1 MDIVLDFDGTIT
13 AKDTIACLG
22 AFAVSRQQQS
32 QQQQQQQQQHHYDDH
47 GGHPT
52 TTTTTTT
59 TTEHH
64 QDSAST
70 STSRQATWDWIVS
83 SYAADHARH
92 AAAFE
97 PAEADRRTVA
107 AERAFLASLRAVD
120 GASAARVARSRL
132 FVGCTD
138 AHLFEAGRDAVR
150 ASAGAA
156 AAFRP
161 GFAAFLRDAA
171 GGGGGGGATV
181 SVLSVNWSA
190 AFIRGVVSM
199 CDGPGGD
206 GAAAVVSEVISND
219 IMADGSI
226 GGPPVRG
233 PEGEGG
239 GGDRHAALTTSADK
253 LRVFLDRRDSRGARG
268 ARTTVYFGDST
279 TDLECLL
286 EASAGVVM
294 ADEGGAEG
302 SSALLRCL
310 SRLGFHVPHVSEAA
324 AAAAAAAGLPPPRLA
339 WARDFCEVM
348 DSGHLAKLA
357 AAGTASPA
365 PKEEEEGEVAEAN
378 VGAASLER

>member
-32 QQQQQQQQQHHYDDH
+32 QQSQQQQHHYDDH

-52 TTTTTTT
+52 TTTTT
-59 TTEHH
+59 EHH
-64 QDSAST
+64 QDSTSTST

-83 SYAADHARH
+83 S
-92 AAAFE
+92 
-97 PAEADRRTVA
+97 
-107 AERAFLASLRAVD
+107 
-120 GASAARVARSRL
+120 
-132 FVGCTD
+132 
-138 AHLFEAGRDAVR
+138 
-150 ASAGAA
+150 
-156 AAFRP
+156 
-161 GFAAFLRDAA
+161 DAA
-171 GGGGGGGATV
+171 GNGGGGATV
-181 SVLSVNWSA
+181 AVLSVNWSA

-199 CDGPGGD
+199 CDGPGGGRD

-226 GGPPVRG
+226 GGPLVRG

-253 LRVFLDRRDSRGARG
+253 LRAFLDRRDSRGGSG

-324 AAAAAAAGLPPPRLA
+324 AAAAAAGLPPPRLA

-365 PKEEEEGEVAEAN
+365 PREEEEGSVAEAN
-378 VGAASLER
+378 ARAASLER

>member
-32 QQQQQQQQQHHYDDH
+32 QQSQQQQHHYDDH

-52 TTTTTTT
+52 TTTTT
-59 TTEHH
+59 EHH
-64 QDSAST
+64 QDSTSTST

-132 FVGCTD
+132 FAGCTD

-150 ASAGAA
+150 AAAGAAAA

-171 GGGGGGGATV
+171 GNGGGGATV
-181 SVLSVNWSA
+181 AVLSVNWSA

-199 CDGPGGD
+199 CDGPGGGRD

-226 GGPPVRG
+226 GGPLVRG

-253 LRVFLDRRDSRGARG
+253 LRAFLDRRDSRGGSG

-324 AAAAAAAGLPPPRLA
+324 AAAAAAGLPPPRLA

-365 PKEEEEGEVAEAN
+365 PREEEEGSVAEAN
-378 VGAASLER
+378 ARAASLER